1 MGVVLG
7 DRYPRCFLVGGGGD
21 CTSIKIP
28 KNKNQNRGEGGG
40 RGRGDEFLWK
50 KNKFW
55 YTGNEGFVEIYWRN
69 THAPISCL
77 VIYFL
82 FYCDSFCIDISH
94 DSGSKLSIKYKN
106 LRNLYVA
113 FIIIIY
119 DIFFSTSELQ
129 TFKTSTCMYCTHY

>member
-1 MGVVLG
+1 MVLG
-7 DRYPRCFLVGGGGD
+7 DRYPWCFLVGGSGD
-21 CTSIKIP
+21 FTSIEIPQNKKI
-28 KNKNQNRGEGGG
+28 GV
-40 RGRGDEFLWK
+40 RGRGDELLWK

-119 DIFFSTSELQ
+119 DFFFSTSELQ

>member
-1 MGVVLG
+1 MGVVFG
-7 DRYPRCFLVGGGGD
+7 DRYPWCFLVGGGGD
-21 CTSIKIP
+21 FTSIEIPQNKKIWV
-28 KNKNQNRGEGGG
+28 
-40 RGRGDEFLWK
+40 RGRGDELLWK

-69 THAPISCL
+69 TRAPITCL